1 MAIREIKRQAGG
13 MTDMTAGQRRRKML
27 PVFCTADNSVVCYL
41 WVCLKTDAPHLWSTS
56 RSTTFSYQFWSVVL
70 SGLPVFPS
78 TPAALLLHLSHSPSQ
93 ISHLTGWKLIFPRLP
108 ICPTFSLW
116 LSISLFVS
124 PPMCHGFLF
133 CIVILLPI
141 FWGHCDSHAII
152 NFHHLP
158 LSASLICC
166 VALRVS
172 YFVYASLRTPHCHL
186 SCWVSIDIPN

>member
-1 MAIREIKRQAGG
+1 
-13 MTDMTAGQRRRKML
+13 MTAGQRRRKML
-27 PVFCTADNSVVCYL
+27 PVFCTAVNSVVCYL

-93 ISHLTGWKLIFPRLP
+93 ISHLTGWKLIFPRLS

-124 PPMCHGFLF
+124 PPVCHGFLF
-133 CIVILLPI
+133 CIVILLSISGATATLMPLLI
-141 FWGHCDSHAII
+141 SII
-152 NFHHLP
+152 CLFRLL
-158 LSASLICC
+158 LS
-166 VALRVS
+166 VV
-172 YFVYASLRTPHCHL
+172 
-186 SCWVSIDIPN
+186 

>member
-1 MAIREIKRQAGG
+1 
-13 MTDMTAGQRRRKML
+13 MTAGQRRRKML
-27 PVFCTADNSVVCYL
+27 PVFCTAVNSVVCYL

-78 TPAALLLHLSHSPSQ
+78 TPAALLLQSQPFSNLSSHWVETHFSPSFYL
-93 ISHLTGWKLIFPRLP
+93 SNF
-108 ICPTFSLW
+108 FSLAFNLALCQSSRVSR
-116 LSISLFVS
+116 LSILYCYFVNY
-124 PPMCHGFLF
+124 
-133 CIVILLPI
+133 